1 MYIILLFFYIFLICF
16 NLYYLNSYKLVYIIF
31 KYRELNINFNYRNQ
45 TNYLIFNYL
54 IIFEIKLFN
63 YKQYIK
69 TWKKKQKVN
78 KTCIARVPF
87 F

>member
-45 TNYLIFNYL
+45 TNYLIFDYL

-69 TWKKKQKVN
+69 T
-78 KTCIARVPF
+78 
-87 F
+87 